1 MPTNTGSEIER
12 NKALF
17 YHWFGEV
24 WNKGNYAVAHEVISP
39 RMRVHGA
46 GGQPVE
52 QGPDGVVGLV
62 KTWRAAFPDGQMSID
77 GLVAEGDL
85 VTALLTWHGTHKG
98 EFYGIPPS
106 GKTIACTSIGID
118 RIQNGI
124 IVDGW
129 GELDMVGMMQQMG
142 AMPLVGPGAVAQ
154 GRSPEWGQG
163 SGVPADP
170 APSAAANK
178 ALLQRLLDASNTG
191 DQAVFTQVIDTARY
205 VEHNPVWGAI
215 DYGSSLQVVGALFAA
230 MPDLRYAYA
239 TDLTTAEGD
248 KVVSHAVASGTHT
261 GAPLFGAPASG
272 KKITWTQSDLGR
284 VANGKIVERW
294 FCADS
299 LALLQQIG
307 ALPTPG

>member
-24 WNKGNYAVAHEVISP
+24 WNKGNYAVAYEVISP

-142 AMPLVGPGAVAQ
+142 AMPLVGPGAVAK
-154 GRSPEWGQG
+154 GRSPEWGPGEQHPSGSRAFVGSQQG
-163 SGVPADP
+163 DP
-170 APSAAANK
+170 AAPPRCI
-178 ALLQRLLDASNTG
+178 QHRRPGRLYAG
-191 DQAVFTQVIDTARY
+191 DRY
-205 VEHNPVWGAI
+205 R
-215 DYGSSLQVVGALFAA
+215 SLCRAQPG
-230 MPDLRYAYA
+230 
-239 TDLTTAEGD
+239 
-248 KVVSHAVASGTHT
+248 
-261 GAPLFGAPASG
+261 
-272 KKITWTQSDLGR
+272 LGR
-284 VANGKIVERW
+284 DRLWQQPAGRG
-294 FCADS
+294 CALCGD
-299 LALLQQIG
+299 A
-307 ALPTPG
+307 